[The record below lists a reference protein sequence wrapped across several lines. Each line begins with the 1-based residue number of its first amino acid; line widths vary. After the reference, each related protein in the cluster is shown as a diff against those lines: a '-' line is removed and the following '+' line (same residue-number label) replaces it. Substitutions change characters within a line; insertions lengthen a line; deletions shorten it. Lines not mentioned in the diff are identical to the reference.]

1 MNVLLFSEGKTQIY
15 GNCRKG
21 YEPVKDAF
29 IQNFVSGQELNASI
43 CIYVKQ
49 KCVVDLHGTSIDD
62 HSYTAD
68 HLQVR
73 YFPLFIRL
81 FLKAIFIASLIF
93 RIINSDGFFNL
104 SIAARV

>member
-1 MNVLLFSEGKTQIY
+1 MNVLLFSEGKIQIY
-15 GNCRKG
+15 GNCEKG

-62 HSYTAD
+62 HSYTPD
-68 HLQVR
+68 CLQVR
-73 YFPLFIRL
+73 YFLESRRVLLKGLKFIK
-81 FLKAIFIASLIF
+81 F
-93 RIINSDGFFNL
+93 
-104 SIAARV
+104 